1 MTGAEIAERNTVL
14 LVTVGSGVHGVA
26 LEGTDDHDEMGVRV
40 EPPDHVIGLR
50 AFEQYVFRTQP
61 DGARSGP
68 GDTDR
73 VVYSLRKWARLALK
87 GNPTV
92 LLLLFSP
99 EIHVMTPLGEELRA
113 AHALFASQ
121 KAGQSFLGY
130 LSAQKQRLLGE
141 RGQMRVHRP
150 ELVDAHG
157 YDTKYA
163 MHMLRLGIQG
173 VEYMQSGAITLPIPE
188 PEREWLRGV
197 RRGEVGLNEVLTRV
211 GELELELRDLI
222 DSGPLP
228 AEPQYDQVNEFLVS
242 AYQRHWEANETPPA
256 KQ

>member
-1 MTGAEIAERNTVL
+1 MTPAEIASTNTIL
-14 LVTVGSGVHGVA
+14 LVTVDSGVHGVA
-26 LEGTDDHDEMGVRV
+26 LEGTDDHDEMGICI
-40 EPPDHVIGLR
+40 EPPDHVIGLQP
-50 AFEQYVFRTQP
+50 FEQYVFRTQP
-61 DGARSGP
+61 EGARSGP

-73 VVYSLRKWARLALK
+73 IVYSLRKWARLALN

-99 EIHVMTPLGEELRA
+99 EIHITTTLGEELRS
-113 AHALFASQ
+113 AHSLFAS
-121 KAGQSFLGY
+121 KRAGKSFLGY

-188 PEREWLRGV
+188 PEREWLRQV
-197 RRGEVGLNEVLTRV
+197 RRGEVELNDVLTRV
-211 GELELELRDLI
+211 GELELELNDLI
-222 DSGPLP
+222 HSGPLP
-228 AEPQYDQVNEFLVS
+228 AKPDYAGANQLLVD
-242 AYQRHWEANETPPA
+242 AYQRHWQTGEPV
-256 KQ
+256 